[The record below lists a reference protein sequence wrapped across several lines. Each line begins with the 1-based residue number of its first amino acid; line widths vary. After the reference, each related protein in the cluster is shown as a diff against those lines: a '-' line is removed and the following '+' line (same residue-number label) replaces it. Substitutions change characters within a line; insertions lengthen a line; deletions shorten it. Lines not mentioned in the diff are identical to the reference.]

1 MGLLLMQNA
10 ILGVWLSCLIF
21 FIYAK
26 GSKYYTYIGSCLLIL
41 SLNEW
46 LMEYH
51 PEYMN
56 DFPLRMI
63 DYTVLCTSVVMMEML
78 EPTTVKERESKEV
91 KGLSLRGFEKIE
103 GDDEDEG
110 WFNFIKFIIFEFFIL
125 KLKKQSMSR
134 QKPIFYSNK
143 GERKNVVEFS
153 LKMPVKRH

>member
-1 MGLLLMQNA
+1 
-10 ILGVWLSCLIF
+10 
-21 FIYAK
+21 
-26 GSKYYTYIGSCLLIL
+26 
-41 SLNEW
+41 
-46 LMEYH
+46 MEYH

-110 WFNFIKFIIFEFFIL
+110 
-125 KLKKQSMSR
+125 
-134 QKPIFYSNK
+134 
-143 GERKNVVEFS
+143 
-153 LKMPVKRH
+153 